1 MDLILK
7 LIKVNMNYVF
17 ESNPKKVNL
26 AEEADYDKWVCI
38 LIHTTLLRRLFFRL
52 MPHSFR
58 LNVAIKL
65 HTVMLSKATYSIFTS
80 CSASNHW
87 LLVPHTIEMKGESI
101 QQIAI
106 IKGL

>member
-38 LIHTTLLRRLFFRL
+38 LIHACF
-52 MPHSFR
+52 
-58 LNVAIKL
+58 
-65 HTVMLSKATYSIFTS
+65 
-80 CSASNHW
+80 
-87 LLVPHTIEMKGESI
+87 
-101 QQIAI
+101 
-106 IKGL
+106 